1 MPTFKTSE
9 GFGAGAV
16 VVLASGD
23 SGSARGGGG
32 VEVFGER
39 LPDWAGE
46 TEAQVNTKHPRTNE
60 IENRESTGLD
70 NMRFLKCEWQD
81 VL

>member
-23 SGSARGGGG
+23 SGSAIGGGG
-32 VEVFGER
+32 AEVFGER
-39 LPDWAGE
+39 LPDWARE
-46 TEAQVNTKHPRTNE
+46 TEAQVKTKHPNTNE
-60 IENRESTGLD
+60 IENRESAGID
-70 NMRFLKCEWQD
+70 NMRLLQCEW
-81 VL
+81 